1 MKSTSYVR
9 VSTKEQKNGGGPE
22 RQVDGGVECAAKH
35 ALEIYAT
42 LKDIGYNASKGE
54 HISHGALGKY
64 LEEADKGLH
73 RGEGLIAERQDRLS
87 RLGNT
92 ETTLLFYRLITAGV
106 TIFLHRE
113 DRIIRSIKDLD
124 EMGMAIQTTVR
135 SCAAQEYS
143 QILSERV
150 SRAWVTKKDA
160 ALASGTPFGKS
171 LPVWLTIE
179 GQVKAKDRIV
189 DYGKIVVVTEQTP
202 FDKRASKKTPVSI
215 IQKIFTLAAQG
226 VGSENIVHQLNDKVL
241 SRSWVVRTLGNRA
254 VLGEFKPK
262 GPGSNPRLLPAD
274 HFPE

>member
-9 VSTKEQKNGGGPE
+9 VSTEEQKNGDGPE
-22 RQVDGGVECAAKH
+22 RQIQGAVECAAKH
-35 ALEIYAT
+35 VLEIYNT
-42 LKDIGYNASKGE
+42 LKDIGYSASKGE

-64 LEEADKGLH
+64 LKECDKGMH
-73 RGEGLIAERQDRLS
+73 RGEGLIVERQDRLS

-106 TIFLHRE
+106 TIFLHKE

-150 SRAWVTKKDA
+150 SGAWVKKKDA

-189 DYGKIVVVTEQTP
+189 DYGKIVEVTDQTP
-202 FDKRASKKTPVSI
+202 FDPQFPKRIPASTVKKM
-215 IQKIFTLAAQG
+215 FTLAAQG
-226 VGSENIVHQLNDKVL
+226 VGSENIVHQLNEKVL
-241 SRSWVVRTLGNRA
+241 SRSW
-254 VLGEFKPK
+254 
-262 GPGSNPRLLPAD
+262 LLSPN